1 MLGHIMEEL
10 KSSDLKKLLNMR
22 ITVQVKNGRSLRGL
36 LTQYDE
42 YMNLLM
48 EDVEEYS
55 NDVPIGRHKLII
67 VKGGNVQTIST

>member
-1 MLGHIMEEL
+1 MEEL
-10 KSSDLKKLLNMR
+10 KSSDLKRLLNTR
-22 ITVQVKNGRSLRGL
+22 VTVQVKNGRSLRGL

-55 NDVPIGRHKLII
+55 NDEPTGRHKLII

>member
-1 MLGHIMEEL
+1 MEEL
-10 KSSDLKKLLNMR
+10 KSSDLKKLLNTR
-22 ITVQVKNGRSLRGL
+22 IIVQVKNGRRLRGL

-42 YMNLLM
+42 YMNLLL

-55 NDVPIGRHKLII
+55 NDEPAGRHKLII